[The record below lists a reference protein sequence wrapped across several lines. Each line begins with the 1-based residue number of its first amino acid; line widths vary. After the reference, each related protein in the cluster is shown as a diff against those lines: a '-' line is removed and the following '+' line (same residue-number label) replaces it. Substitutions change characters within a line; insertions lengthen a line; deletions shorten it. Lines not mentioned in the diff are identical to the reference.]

1 MPQINP
7 ALFLALLIP
16 ITPSFAQET
25 NRPDSG
31 SWMHELLEAMRDMGV
46 TLDATN
52 MSRAALL
59 ASVQTMDVRAE
70 IISDAQW
77 VRIQDERE
85 GLFLLPGFRLG
96 ITNGFPVITETPT
109 NSPAFAAGLLP
120 GDIIIGINTQR
131 ITKISLPDI
140 LQRLKAN
147 TGPTQSVRSI
157 RSGIT
162 NRVDLTLAITNE
174 PAIELVELLPNQIG
188 YIKINGLYAGSGRDV
203 VSRIRAWSENKRDGM
218 ILDLRGAGGYDAT
231 AVMQI
236 ASLFSRSGQFLFA
249 FRDHNH
255 QDIESFRAAEGNPV
269 DLPVMVLIDQHT
281 RGAAE
286 VLAAVINASTKSAL
300 LIGEPT
306 SGDFMLRE
314 AKPIAG
320 QQMYF
325 TTRAL
330 NTSDGLRYTGQHG
343 LEPAIRIDER
353 EKDTRDYEPPTDL
366 LDRRATMEVEARDA
380 AARRRVRGDGVLER
394 AIDIVI
400 GLKSLNKAP
409 GEVFSEP

>member
-1 MPQINP
+1 MPRITP
-7 ALFLALLIP
+7 FLLLILLIP
-16 ITPSFAQET
+16 LAPAFAQET
-25 NRPDSG
+25 NRSDSAD
-31 SWMHELLEAMRDMGV
+31 WMTKLREAMDNMGV
-46 TLDATN
+46 TLNATN

-59 ASVQTMDVRAE
+59 ASVQTLDHRAE
-70 IISDAQW
+70 IVSDEQW
-77 VRIQDERE
+77 TRMQHERE
-85 GLFLLPGFRLG
+85 GLFLRPGFRLG
-96 ITNGFPVITETPT
+96 ITNGLPVITETPT
-109 NSPAFAAGLLP
+109 NSPASAAGLLP
-120 GDIIIGINTQR
+120 GDVIIGIDTQQ
-131 ITKISLPDI
+131 ITKISLPEI
-140 LQRLKAN
+140 QQRLKMSTEA
-147 TGPTQSVRSI
+147 TQSIRYV

-162 NRVDLTLAITNE
+162 NRVELTLAVTNE

-188 YIKINGLYAGSGRDV
+188 YIKINGLYPGSGRDV

-218 ILDLRGAGGYDAT
+218 ILDLRGAGGYDAV

-236 ASLFSRSGQFLFA
+236 TSLFSRSGQFLFA
-249 FRDHNH
+249 FRDHSH
-255 QDIESFRAAEGNPV
+255 QDLESFRAAEGNPV
-269 DLPVMVLIDQHT
+269 ELPVMVLIDQHT

-286 VLAAVINASTKSAL
+286 VLAAAINASTKSAL

-320 QQMYF
+320 QQIYF

-343 LEPAIRIDER
+343 LEPAIRISDR
-353 EKDTRDYEPPTDL
+353 EKDTRDYEPPPNL
-366 LDRRATMEVEARDA
+366 LDRRATLEVEARDA
-380 AARRRVRGDGVLER
+380 AMRRRVRGDGVLER